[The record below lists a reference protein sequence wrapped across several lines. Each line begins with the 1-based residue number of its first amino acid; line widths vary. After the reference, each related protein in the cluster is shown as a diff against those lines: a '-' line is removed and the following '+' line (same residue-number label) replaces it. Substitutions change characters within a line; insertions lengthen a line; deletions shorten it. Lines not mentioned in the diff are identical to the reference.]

1 MQNLTD
7 EEFNKLAEFLNSVDG
22 LISGKFILADIKIS
36 NILKLIA
43 RNQSLYNYIKSTL
56 TNFNFEEELKKA
68 STQNNNGVFKMPV
81 DRNKV
86 VAMVFCFLVE
96 CDAKRINYFDFI
108 KENFAKTENASNY
121 VNFANSFLVPFKEII
136 MGHFYGEE
144 EPEEVEEQPVEKNVV
159 NDIFSN
165 LTVYLNQMLDNIVL
179 ERRIKSND
187 KETLNYIIKNIIYS
201 MRYKDL
207 NVVNAF
213 IAVLDILADKYAC
226 LRLPLKD
233 IKSELMNY
241 YSKKGV

>member
-1 MQNLTD
+1 
-7 EEFNKLAEFLNSVDG
+7 
-22 LISGKFILADIKIS
+22 
-36 NILKLIA
+36 
-43 RNQSLYNYIKSTL
+43 
-56 TNFNFEEELKKA
+56 
-68 STQNNNGVFKMPV
+68 
-81 DRNKV
+81 
-86 VAMVFCFLVE
+86 
-96 CDAKRINYFDFI
+96 
-108 KENFAKTENASNY
+108 
-121 VNFANSFLVPFKEII
+121 